1 VQRGLGDL
9 EHKLGNNDAARAAFR
24 EALTLYQ
31 QVDNRLGQGNVQ
43 RGLGDLESR
52 LGNNDAARA
61 AYREALTL
69 YKQVDDPA
77 RAGQR
82 AARPRRSGKQAR
94 EQRRGA
100 GGLSGGPNALQA
112 GGRPG
117 SGRATCSAASAIW
130 KANLG
135 TTLRHAPRCL
145 RPLFFIRPKVWR
157 MKARRSRLL

>member
-82 AARPRRSGKQAR
+82 AARPRRSGKQTW
-94 EQRRGA
+94 EQRCGTRRAVCGRCS
-100 GGLSGGPNALQA
+100 LSG
-112 GGRPG
+112 
-117 SGRATCSAASAIW
+117 
-130 KANLG
+130 
-135 TTLRHAPRCL
+135 
-145 RPLFFIRPKVWR
+145 
-157 MKARRSRLL
+157 RRYGE